1 MSEKMRIED
10 YKNETST
17 RKKIVCFD
25 PTIHAGHIMTALTI
39 LVCSIGA
46 WYNMKEQVNMI
57 KSQSE
62 TQQAQ
67 INKLFAN
74 EEEIEKQIHTDIEKL
89 QDENKQ
95 WFMRLDDKL
104 DRKMDKK
111 GM

>member
-1 MSEKMRIED
+1 
-10 YKNETST
+10 
-17 RKKIVCFD
+17 
-25 PTIHAGHIMTALTI
+25 
-39 LVCSIGA
+39 
-46 WYNMKEQVNMI
+46 MI